1 MSGGTKMMLLKV
13 LVEVVVVGRMRCGL
27 GFDCGT
33 RRLPL
38 WSLG

>member
-1 MSGGTKMMLLKV
+1 MVLVMV

-27 GFDCGT
+27 SSDYGT

-38 WSLG
+38 RDLR